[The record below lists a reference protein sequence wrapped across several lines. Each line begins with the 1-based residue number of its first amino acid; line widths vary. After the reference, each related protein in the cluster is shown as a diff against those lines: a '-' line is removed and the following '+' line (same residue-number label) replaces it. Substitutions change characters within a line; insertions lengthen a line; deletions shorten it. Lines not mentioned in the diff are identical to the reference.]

1 MATQLPLFALL
12 PVSGMMGLSPPE
24 HWKEAETM
32 APPDLKEIIEQLKL
46 QREIVKDGGYGR
58 SVRTP
63 WKEERIFRDSIT
75 CLNVTEQVKKHPCN
89 ECLLWEWVPEDHK
102 DEDIPCQFIPLNE
115 QGNSIAELEEAGK
128 HEEAEQALL
137 VWLDST
143 IQKLEEML
151 ALSVDSRR

>member
-1 MATQLPLFALL
+1 
-12 PVSGMMGLSPPE
+12 
-24 HWKEAETM
+24 M
-32 APPDLKEIIEQLKL
+32 APDIKEIIEQLKL
-46 QREIVKDGGYGR
+46 QRDIVKDGGYGR

-63 WKEERIFRDSIT
+63 WKEERLFRDSIT

-102 DEDIPCQFIPLNE
+102 DEDIPCQFIPLDA

-128 HEEAEQALL
+128 REEAEQALL

-143 IQKLEEML
+143 IQKLEERVTGHAIRDTGNGL
-151 ALSVDSRR
+151 RDTGHDPT

>member
-1 MATQLPLFALL
+1 MSGLL
-12 PVSGMMGLSPPE
+12 RLDAPE
-24 HWKEAETM
+24 RWKGAETM
-32 APPDLKEIIEQLKL
+32 ATDLKEIIDQLKL
-46 QREIVKDGGYGR
+46 QRDIVKDGGYGR

>member
-1 MATQLPLFALL
+1 MA
-12 PVSGMMGLSPPE
+12 
-24 HWKEAETM
+24 
-32 APPDLKEIIEQLKL
+32 PDLKKIIEQLKL
-46 QREIVKDGGYGR
+46 QRDIVKDGGYGR

-75 CLNVTEQVKKHPCN
+75 CLNIGEQVKKHPCN

-102 DEDIPCQFIPLNE
+102 DEDIPCHFIPLDE
-115 QGNSIAELEEAGK
+115 QGKSIAELEDAGK

-143 IQKLEEML
+143 IQKLEERDTGQGIRDKGHGTR
-151 ALSVDSRR
+151 V